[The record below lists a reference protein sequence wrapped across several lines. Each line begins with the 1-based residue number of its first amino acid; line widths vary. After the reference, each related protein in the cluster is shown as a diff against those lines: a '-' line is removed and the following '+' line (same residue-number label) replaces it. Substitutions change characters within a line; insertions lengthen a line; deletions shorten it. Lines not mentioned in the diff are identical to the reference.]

1 MRAGQLGNLL
11 ARGKKYAPAA
21 LVLLAGVILLLLPS
35 GKEAPAEI
43 RSGEGAAEPFELEA
57 FEEKLE
63 RSLSAI
69 EGAGETRVVLTLD
82 GGSRQVLAQDR
93 EQDGDGA
100 SSSTV
105 TLGRG
110 SGEQS
115 VVPLQTMAPSFRG
128 ALVVCPGGNDPQV
141 RLRLTQAV
149 AALTG
154 LGADRI
160 TVCPGNA

>member
-69 EGAGETRVVLTLD
+69 EGAGETRVVLTLE
-82 GGSRQVLAQDR
+82 SRAWSLCRPWPPV
-93 EQDGDGA
+93 
-100 SSSTV
+100 
-105 TLGRG
+105 
-110 SGEQS
+110 SGELWWCAREETT
-115 VVPLQTMAPSFRG
+115 PRCG
-128 ALVVCPGGNDPQV
+128 CG
-141 RLRLTQAV
+141 
-149 AALTG
+149 
-154 LGADRI
+154 
-160 TVCPGNA
+160 